1 MRTRQLLC
9 FLTAALALL
18 LFSFASYGEGRP
30 FITRWKG
37 EAGKELKIPI
47 NGRNYKL
54 VIKRASDGS
63 VLVTKNNCDDTY
75 SYTPTETGEFL
86 VEAGPEGVSSF
97 GNNYNASKEA
107 LLRVEQF
114 GTVQW
119 QTMEEAFNG
128 CENMQFSAGIDTPY
142 LSQVTDMGYMF
153 SGCTSFNQPL
163 NSWNV
168 SKVTDMSC
176 MFFGCT
182 SFNQPLNNW
191 DVSQVTNMVGM
202 FRGCTSF
209 NQPLNNWNVSHV
221 TNMGNWHD
229 GSGMFSGCTSFN
241 QPLNSWDVSK
251 VTSMSCMF
259 SGCTSFNQ
267 PLNNWDVSKVTY
279 MDGMFSGCTSFNQPL
294 NNWDVSKVTNMWD
307 MFSGCTAFNQ
317 DLGMWKLEK
326 CKGLGLDDCGMSVEN
341 YSKSLVGWAA
351 QTNINQ
357 NLPLRAGGLKYNASA
372 KAARKQLIKEK
383 QWSIGG
389 DSDENGRP
397 FITRWKGEAGK
408 VLWIPIKG
416 HNYRLVIKK
425 ASDGRILKS
434 VFLYTSY
441 NEMTGTYVYTYTPT
455 EDGELLL
462 EASPEGVESIHMS
475 GGSAECLLRV
485 EQFGSVQWETVARAF
500 EGCKNLQFAE
510 GIDTPDLSQV
520 TYMFGMFAGC
530 TSFNQPLNSWDVSKV
545 TYMDGMF
552 SGCTSFNQ
560 PLNNWNVSQVTN
572 MGGMFSACTSFNQPL
587 NNWDVSQVTDMS
599 SMFSGCTS
607 FNQDLGMWKLER
619 CQKLGLDN
627 CGMSVENYSKSLIGW
642 ATQDDIHSFLQ
653 LEAKGLKYFV
663 EATTARNT
671 LVRSKHW
678 TIRGDMLLALTFGT
692 KKISL
697 IKGVEHMLKLTKEGI
712 DESETIAIASSD
724 PTIVQIVDVASSIK
738 IKGIRGGTATI
749 TATVAANGSHGELI
763 DKCEVTVTAS
773 VTGVTLSQTELS
785 LLKGTSAELTA
796 SVSPADATNKNVTWR
811 SDNAGIVTVENGVVT
826 AVAEGQTTVRVFTE
840 DGNFTTECKV
850 TVPSVAVTGVKLA
863 QNKLTLKKDDS
874 FTLVATVEPYNAS
887 NKVVMWSSDNT
898 AVATVSDAGLVEA
911 KTVGTATIT
920 VTTQDGGFTA
930 TCEVT
935 ITAEDVVL
943 LTGLR
948 LSPSET
954 RLKVGGEATLSV
966 TYEPAGATQR
976 EVTWST
982 SDAAI
987 VTVDEHGKVKA
998 IAAGE
1003 ATITVASKT
1012 NASIQATCKVIVGPA
1027 TAVEDAMFANVVVAP
1042 NPFDNQL
1049 RIVNSEL
1056 RGTYTL
1062 LNAQGVVVRS
1072 GNMDGNEVMIET
1084 TDLTSGL
1091 YLLRLTAENG
1101 AVKTITV
1108 VK

>member
-163 NSWNV
+163 NSW
-168 SKVTDMSC
+168 
-176 MFFGCT
+176 
-182 SFNQPLNNW
+182 
-191 DVSQVTNMVGM
+191 DVSQVT
-202 FRGCTSF
+202 
-209 NQPLNNWNVSHV
+209 
-221 TNMGNWHD
+221 
-229 GSGMFSGCTSFN
+229 
-241 QPLNSWDVSK
+241 
-251 VTSMSCMF
+251 SMSC
-259 SGCTSFNQ
+259 
-267 PLNNWDVSKVTY
+267 
-279 MDGMFSGCTSFNQPL
+279 
-294 NNWDVSKVTNMWD
+294 

-326 CKGLGLDDCGMSVEN
+326 CEGLGLDDCGMSVEN

-425 ASDGRILKS
+425 ASDGRILES

-462 EASPEGVESIHMS
+462 EASPEGVEYIHMS
-475 GGSAECLLRV
+475 EGSAECLLRV

-530 TSFNQPLNSWDVSKV
+530 TSFNQPLNSWDVSQV
-545 TYMDGMF
+545 TDMSSMF
-552 SGCTSFNQ
+552 SGCT
-560 PLNNWNVSQVTN
+560 
-572 MGGMFSACTSFNQPL
+572 AFNQPL

-599 SMFSGCTS
+599 SMFSGCTAFNQPLNNWDVSQVTDMWGMFSGCTS

-1072 GNMDGNEVMIET
+1072 GNMYGREVLIET
-1084 TDLTSGL
+1084 SDLTSGL

>member
-163 NSWNV
+163 NSWDV
-168 SKVTDMSC
+168 SKVTSMS
-176 MFFGCT
+176 
-182 SFNQPLNNW
+182 S
-191 DVSQVTNMVGM
+191 
-202 FRGCTSF
+202 
-209 NQPLNNWNVSHV
+209 
-221 TNMGNWHD
+221 
-229 GSGMFSGCTSFN
+229 MFSGCTSFN
-241 QPLNSWDVSK
+241 QPLNSWDVS
-251 VTSMSCMF
+251 
-259 SGCTSFNQ
+259 
-267 PLNNWDVSKVTY
+267 
-279 MDGMFSGCTSFNQPL
+279 
-294 NNWDVSKVTNMWD
+294 
-307 MFSGCTAFNQ
+307 
-317 DLGMWKLEK
+317 
-326 CKGLGLDDCGMSVEN
+326 
-341 YSKSLVGWAA
+341 
-351 QTNINQ
+351 
-357 NLPLRAGGLKYNASA
+357 
-372 KAARKQLIKEK
+372 
-383 QWSIGG
+383 
-389 DSDENGRP
+389 
-397 FITRWKGEAGK
+397 
-408 VLWIPIKG
+408 
-416 HNYRLVIKK
+416 
-425 ASDGRILKS
+425 
-434 VFLYTSY
+434 
-441 NEMTGTYVYTYTPT
+441 
-455 EDGELLL
+455 
-462 EASPEGVESIHMS
+462 
-475 GGSAECLLRV
+475 
-485 EQFGSVQWETVARAF
+485 
-500 EGCKNLQFAE
+500 
-510 GIDTPDLSQV
+510 
-520 TYMFGMFAGC
+520 
-530 TSFNQPLNSWDVSKV
+530 
-545 TYMDGMF
+545 
-552 SGCTSFNQ
+552 
-560 PLNNWNVSQVTN
+560 QVTN
-572 MGGMFSACTSFNQPL
+572 MVGMFRGCTAFNQPL
-587 NNWDVSQVTDMS
+587 NNWDVSQVTDMWG
-599 SMFSGCTS
+599 MFSGCTS

-874 FTLVATVEPYNAS
+874 FTLVATVELYNAS

-1012 NASIQATCKVIVGPA
+1012 NASIQATCKVIVEPA

-1049 RIVNSEL
+1049 RIVNGEL
-1056 RGTYTL
+1056 RGEYAL
-1062 LNAQGVVVRS
+1062 YNAQGVRVRS
-1072 GNMDGNEVMIET
+1072 GNMDGREIVIET
-1084 TDLTSGL
+1084 SDLTSGL
-1091 YLLRLTAENG
+1091 YLLRLTAEND
-1101 AVKTITV
+1101 ATKTITV
-1108 VK
+1108 VKER

>member
-163 NSWNV
+163 NSW
-168 SKVTDMSC
+168 
-176 MFFGCT
+176 
-182 SFNQPLNNW
+182 

-202 FRGCTSF
+202 FRGCTAF
-209 NQPLNNWNVSHV
+209 NQPLNDWNVSKV
-221 TNMGNWHD
+221 KNMGQNHGD
-229 GSGMFSGCTSFN
+229 NYRYGMFFGCTSFN
-241 QPLNSWDVSK
+241 QPLNNWDVSK

-267 PLNNWDVSKVTY
+267 PLNNWDVSKVTNMWDMFTGCTSFNQPLNSWDVSQVTDMGY
-279 MDGMFSGCTSFNQPL
+279 MFSGCTSFNQPL
-294 NNWDVSKVTNMWD
+294 NSWDVSKVTSMSC

-326 CKGLGLDDCGMSVEN
+326 CEGLGLDDCGMSVEN

-425 ASDGRILKS
+425 ASDGRILES

-462 EASPEGVESIHMS
+462 EASPEGVEYIHMS
-475 GGSAECLLRV
+475 EGSAECLLRV

-530 TSFNQPLNSWDVSKV
+530 TSFNQPLNSWDVSQV
-545 TYMDGMF
+545 TDMSSMF
-552 SGCTSFNQ
+552 SGCT
-560 PLNNWNVSQVTN
+560 
-572 MGGMFSACTSFNQPL
+572 AFNQPL
-587 NNWDVSQVTDMS
+587 NNWDVSQVTDMWG
-599 SMFSGCTS
+599 MFSGCTS

-1072 GNMDGNEVMIET
+1072 GNMYGREVLIET
-1084 TDLTSGL
+1084 SDLTSGL

>member
-163 NSWNV
+163 NSWDV
-168 SKVTDMSC
+168 SKVTSMS
-176 MFFGCT
+176 
-182 SFNQPLNNW
+182 S
-191 DVSQVTNMVGM
+191 
-202 FRGCTSF
+202 
-209 NQPLNNWNVSHV
+209 
-221 TNMGNWHD
+221 
-229 GSGMFSGCTSFN
+229 MFSGCTSFN
-241 QPLNSWDVSK
+241 QPLNSWDVS
-251 VTSMSCMF
+251 
-259 SGCTSFNQ
+259 
-267 PLNNWDVSKVTY
+267 
-279 MDGMFSGCTSFNQPL
+279 
-294 NNWDVSKVTNMWD
+294 
-307 MFSGCTAFNQ
+307 
-317 DLGMWKLEK
+317 
-326 CKGLGLDDCGMSVEN
+326 
-341 YSKSLVGWAA
+341 
-351 QTNINQ
+351 
-357 NLPLRAGGLKYNASA
+357 
-372 KAARKQLIKEK
+372 
-383 QWSIGG
+383 
-389 DSDENGRP
+389 
-397 FITRWKGEAGK
+397 
-408 VLWIPIKG
+408 
-416 HNYRLVIKK
+416 
-425 ASDGRILKS
+425 
-434 VFLYTSY
+434 
-441 NEMTGTYVYTYTPT
+441 
-455 EDGELLL
+455 
-462 EASPEGVESIHMS
+462 
-475 GGSAECLLRV
+475 
-485 EQFGSVQWETVARAF
+485 
-500 EGCKNLQFAE
+500 
-510 GIDTPDLSQV
+510 
-520 TYMFGMFAGC
+520 
-530 TSFNQPLNSWDVSKV
+530 
-545 TYMDGMF
+545 
-552 SGCTSFNQ
+552 
-560 PLNNWNVSQVTN
+560 QVTN
-572 MGGMFSACTSFNQPL
+572 MVGMFRGCTAFNQPL
-587 NNWDVSQVTDMS
+587 NNWDVSQVTDMWG
-599 SMFSGCTS
+599 MFSGCTS

-1012 NASIQATCKVIVGPA
+1012 NASIQATCKVIVEPA

-1049 RIVNSEL
+1049 RIVNGEL
-1056 RGTYTL
+1056 RGEYAL
-1062 LNAQGVVVRS
+1062 YNAQGVRVRS
-1072 GNMDGNEVMIET
+1072 GNMDGREIVIET
-1084 TDLTSGL
+1084 SDLTSGL
-1091 YLLRLTAENG
+1091 YLLRLTAEND
-1101 AVKTITV
+1101 ATKTITV
-1108 VK
+1108 VKER